1 MKLNTLK
8 TIESALNDAIMAE
21 RAKAEVAKEKLKI
34 ALRDALK
41 EPEIGRGKE
50 IPVRRLN
57 EERLNLGEAMLIVR
71 ETFSLTESDAVK
83 AECER
88 LFELFRECGR
98 KENEADNRITELSAA
113 LKDFSSIS
121 WRE

>member
-1 MKLNTLK
+1 MKLETLK
-8 TIESALNDAIMAE
+8 TIESALNALIVAE
-21 RAKAEVAKEKLKI
+21 ETKAKAAREKLES
-34 ALRDALK
+34 ALRDALNK
-41 EPEIGRGKE
+41 PEIGMGQK
-50 IPVRRLN
+50 IPTLPYDDRLDLRRAQN
-57 EERLNLGEAMLIVR
+57 IIEE
-71 ETFSLTESDAVK
+71 TSSLTGRDDVK

-98 KENEADNRITELSAA
+98 KENEADNRISELRAA

>member
-1 MKLNTLK
+1 MKLYTLK

-21 RAKAEVAKEKLKI
+21 GAKVEVAKEKLGN
-34 ALRDALK
+34 ALKDALNK
-41 EPEIGRGKE
+41 PEIGRGEKLPTSSFDE
-50 IPVRRLN
+50 NRLN
-57 EERLNLGEAMLIVR
+57 IGRALEIIE
-71 ETFSLTESDAVK
+71 ETFKLTESNEVK

-88 LFELFRECGR
+88 LFELSRER
-98 KENEADNRITELSAA
+98 TDKEHEANSRISELRAA